1 MGGTWVQQENG
12 NWRCEGSEGEHLPS
26 KQCWTQG
33 NPGDLVDTS
42 GSTINPFKGISRR
55 RSLANG
61 NASRRPLYPSTDT
74 PSRIASMGMAAEQYG
89 LIPLL
94 IIGAAVYYFFFRK

>member
-42 GSTINPFKGISRR
+42 GSTINPFKGISRKR
-55 RSLANG
+55 RNSDMTQ
-61 NASRRPLYPSTDT
+61 RPLYPSANGDSA
-74 PSRIASMGMAAEQYG
+74 PKSLG